1 MPQAELR
8 DLLEA
13 GVHFGHQTRR
23 WNPNMRRFIFGE
35 LDGIHIIDLLQTEAL
50 LENARKFAGELAT
63 GGGTVLFVGTK
74 KQARDTIQEWADR
87 CKMPYVNKR
96 WLGGLLTNFNTMSGR
111 IARLHELNGWKE
123 EGKLDLLPTKERMGM
138 EAELAKLEFNLG
150 GVRDMDRLPDAV
162 FVADLK
168 TEEIAVNEAAR
179 LRIPIIGLVDTNCD
193 PTPVDYVIPGND
205 DAIRSCELVIGT
217 IGGAIDEGSSSWRVQ
232 EEKRLAEEMERRK
245 REEEERRKREEEEK
259 ARREAEEAKQAA
271 EAAAK
276 QAAEQKAAQQ
286 KAAQAQA
293 QAQKPQAPAPQ
304 AAAQKPQAQA
314 PQAQAAEAAGPV
326 SDTTSSGKP
335 DDPASSPPAAE
346 APKAQVQATPAGAAV
361 EAQAAEKPA
370 PTVAGEQPA
379 AEDAQPS
386 AEQPPPPPEE
396 SAKAAGDE
404 EKAENEGEAK

>member
-1 MPQAELR
+1 MPEAGLKE
-8 DLLEA
+8 LLEA

-50 LENARKFAGELAT
+50 LENARRFAGELAS

-74 KQARDTIQEWADR
+74 KQARDTVQEWAER

-96 WLGGLLTNFNTMSGR
+96 WLGGLLTNFNTMSQR

-162 FVADLK
+162 FVTDLK
-168 TEEIAVNEAAR
+168 TEEIAVHEAAR

-217 IGGAIDEGSSSWRVQ
+217 IGTAIDEGSSAWRVQ
-232 EEKRLAEEMERRK
+232 EEKRIAEEMERRK
-245 REEEERRKREEEEK
+245 RDEEERKKREEEEK
-259 ARREAEEAKQAA
+259 VRVEAEEAKKAAEDAEKTAKAQAEAQAKAAATPSQPPKSPDAPARSQQAPPQQAPKAPEAAPTAA
-271 EAAAK
+271 EAAPAK
-276 QAAEQKAAQQ
+276 AEAPAAPAEPKAEE
-286 KAAQAQA
+286 
-293 QAQKPQAPAPQ
+293 APAP
-304 AAAQKPQAQA
+304 A
-314 PQAQAAEAAGPV
+314 PAEA
-326 SDTTSSGKP
+326 
-335 DDPASSPPAAE
+335 
-346 APKAQVQATPAGAAV
+346 
-361 EAQAAEKPA
+361 EK
-370 PTVAGEQPA
+370 GE
-379 AEDAQPS
+379 D
-386 AEQPPPPPEE
+386 
-396 SAKAAGDE
+396 K
-404 EKAENEGEAK
+404 

>member
-1 MPQAELR
+1 MAQAELR

-35 LDGIHIIDLLQTEAL
+35 MDGIHIIDLLQTEAL

-74 KQARDTIQEWADR
+74 KQAADTVQEWADR

-111 IARLHELNGWKE
+111 IARLHQLNGWKE

-217 IGGAIDEGSSSWRVQ
+217 IGGAIEEGASSWRVQ
-232 EEKRLAEEMERRK
+232 EEKRIAEEMERRK
-245 REEEERRKREEEEK
+245 REEEERKKREEEEK
-259 ARREAEEAKQAA
+259 ARVEALEAKKAAEEAEKAAQATA
-271 EAAAK
+271 
-276 QAAEQKAAQQ
+276 QAQQ
-286 KAAQAQA
+286 KAQ
-293 QAQKPQAPAPQ
+293 QAQKPQAPPEKQ
-304 AAAQKPQAQA
+304 QPQAQTA
-314 PQAQAAEAAGPV
+314 GAAGPV
-326 SDTTSSGKP
+326 SDTSPAPTGAG
-335 DDPASSPPAAE
+335 PASSPPAAE
-346 APKAQVQATPAGAAV
+346 AL
-361 EAQAAEKPA
+361 EEKPA

-379 AEDAQPS
+379 AADAQPS
-386 AEQPPPPPEE
+386 EEQPPTPPAE
-396 SAKAAGDE
+396 SAEPAAE
-404 EKAENEGEAK
+404 EKAESGEESK